1 MFVKAPEAMTAEEY
15 RLVEAVAGVQA
26 EKAEGRRIPEFATIL
41 EASVRAR
48 TLSTTEVLDVA
59 RRLERTGVLE
69 IRRGMNWELVGV
81 REQSAGVK
89 RENIVNEKRD
99 MLKGQIIGNVGSDAE
114 VRSLGGKEY
123 WQVQVAHRR
132 RKEDPAEWVRVMA
145 RKNGEGLGQ
154 LLRKGATLYAAG
166 DLRCTW
172 YVKRDGS
179 MEMDVTIWA
188 DEVQVMRR
196 AQTAPKSQQPVEDMP
211 Y

>member
-1 MFVKAPEAMTAEEY
+1 MTEEEY

-26 EKAEGRRIPEFATIL
+26 EKAEIRCVPGLVTLL
-41 EASVRAR
+41 EASAR
-48 TLSTTEVLDVA
+48 TKTFTPEEVLEIA
-59 RRLERTGVLE
+59 ERLERAGVLE

-81 REQSAGVK
+81 REHPDQAAGVK
-89 RENIVNEKRD
+89 RKNTEKEKRN
-99 MLKGQIIGNVGSDAE
+99 MLKGQIIGNIGSDAE

-145 RKNGEGLGQ
+145 RKNGDGLGQ

-172 YVKRDGS
+172 YVKRDGTT
-179 MEMDVTIWA
+179 EMDVTIWA
-188 DEVQVMRR
+188 DEVRVMRR

>member
-1 MFVKAPEAMTAEEY
+1 MTAEEY

-26 EKAEGRRIPEFATIL
+26 EKMAGRRIPVLATIL
-41 EASVRAR
+41 EASAR
-48 TLSTTEVLDVA
+48 TKTFTSAEVFEIA
-59 RRLERTGVLE
+59 ERLERAGVLE

-81 REQSAGVK
+81 REHPEQAAGVK
-89 RENIVNEKRD
+89 RENIEKEKRN
-99 MLKGQIIGNVGSDAE
+99 MLKGQVIGNIGADAE

-123 WQVQVAHRR
+123 WQLRVAHRR

-145 RKNGEGLGQ
+145 RKNGDGLGQ

-172 YVKRDGS
+172 YVKRDGTT
-179 MEMDVTIWA
+179 EMDVTIWA

-196 AQTAPKSQQPVEDMP
+196 ARTSSGAGGDTEDLP
-211 Y
+211 E

>member
-1 MFVKAPEAMTAEEY
+1 MTEEEY

-26 EKAEGRRIPEFATIL
+26 EKAEIRCVPGLVTLL
-41 EASVRAR
+41 EASAR
-48 TLSTTEVLDVA
+48 TKTFTPEEVLEIA
-59 RRLERTGVLE
+59 ERLERAGVLE

-81 REQSAGVK
+81 REHPEHVVGVK
-89 RENIVNEKRD
+89 REKIEKEKRN
-99 MLKGQIIGNVGSDAE
+99 MLKGQIIGNIGADAE

-123 WQVQVAHRR
+123 WQLRVAHRR

-145 RKNGEGLGQ
+145 RKNGDGLGQ

-172 YVKRDGS
+172 YVKRDGTT
-179 MEMDVTIWA
+179 EMDVTIWA

-196 AQTAPKSQQPVEDMP
+196 ARTSSGAGGDMEDLP
-211 Y
+211 E

>member
-1 MFVKAPEAMTAEEY
+1 MTAEEY

-26 EKAEGRRIPEFATIL
+26 EKMAGRRIPVLATIL
-41 EASVRAR
+41 EASAR
-48 TLSTTEVLDVA
+48 TKTLSPTEVQDVA

-81 REQSAGVK
+81 REHPEQAAGVK
-89 RENIVNEKRD
+89 RENIEKEKRN
-99 MLKGQIIGNVGSDAE
+99 MLKGQIIGNIGSDAE

-132 RKEDPAEWVRVMA
+132 RKDDPAEWVRVMA
-145 RKNGEGLGQ
+145 RKNGDGLGQ

-172 YVKRDGS
+172 YVKRDGTT
-179 MEMDVTIWA
+179 EMDVTIWA

-196 AQTAPKSQQPVEDMP
+196 AQTAPKSQQPAEDMP

>member
-1 MFVKAPEAMTAEEY
+1 MTAEEY

-26 EKAEGRRIPEFATIL
+26 EKTEGRRIPVLATIL
-41 EASVRAR
+41 EACAR
-48 TLSTTEVLDVA
+48 TKTLSPTEVLDVT

-69 IRRGMNWELVGV
+69 IHRGMNWELVGV
-81 REQSAGVK
+81 REHPELAAGVK
-89 RENIVNEKRD
+89 RENIEKGKRN
-99 MLKGQIIGNVGSDAE
+99 MLKGQIIGNIGSDAE

-132 RKEDPAEWVRVMA
+132 RKEDPTEWVRVMA
-145 RKNGEGLGQ
+145 RKNGDGLGQ

-166 DLRCTW
+166 DLRCSW
-172 YVKRDGS
+172 YVKRDGTT
-179 MEMDVTIWA
+179 EMDVTIWA

>member
-1 MFVKAPEAMTAEEY
+1 MTAEEY

-26 EKAEGRRIPEFATIL
+26 EKTEGRRIPALATIL
-41 EASVRAR
+41 ETSAR
-48 TLSTTEVLDVA
+48 TKTLSPTEVLDVA

-69 IRRGMNWELVGV
+69 IRRGMNWELVGD
-81 REQSAGVK
+81 REHPEQAAGAK
-89 RENIVNEKRD
+89 RENIEKEKRN
-99 MLKGQIIGNVGSDAE
+99 MLKGQIIGNIGSDAE

-145 RKNGEGLGQ
+145 RKNGDGLGQ

-172 YVKRDGS
+172 YVKRDGTT
-179 MEMDVTIWA
+179 EMDVTIWA